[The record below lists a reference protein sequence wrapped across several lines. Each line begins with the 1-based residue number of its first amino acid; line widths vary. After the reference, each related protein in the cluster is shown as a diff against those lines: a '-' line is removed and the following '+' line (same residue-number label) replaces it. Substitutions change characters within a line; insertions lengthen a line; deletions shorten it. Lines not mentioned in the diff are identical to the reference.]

1 MPPIDL
7 NSPVSQLSDRF
18 WEELLNQGKKL
29 AATGGGDRHGFVMP
43 GNPTT
48 RVFAASSSQADI
60 LDGIRKHRTVVMR
73 RADAAEVE
81 FTADGNQDGV
91 FETIVGGSAP
101 LGGPVTFKAHITDCE
116 GGMVDHIHRARH
128 WAGVVMNPGAYA
140 HYSIALRDAVEAI
153 EAPVVEVHISNVY
166 AREEFR
172 HTSVTA
178 PVVAGYVAGCGVFGY
193 ELGLRAVLRRAAEHR
208 S

>member
-1 MPPIDL
+1 MTLDPARTVL
-7 NSPVSQLSDRF
+7 
-18 WEELLNQGKKL
+18 LLNGPNL
-29 AATGGGDRHGFVMP
+29 NLLG
-43 GNPTT
+43 T
-48 RVFAASSSQADI
+48 RDPAQY
-60 LDGIRKHRTVVMR
+60 GTVTLT
-73 RADAAEVE
+73 EVE
-81 FTADGNQDGV
+81 ERVKTLGTELGV
-91 FETIVGGSAP
+91 EVVCAQTNS
-101 LGGPVTFKAHITDCE
+101 E